1 MELTPLF
8 INPSD
13 FNELMSSRIFSPS
26 DHDMVVLTDLA
37 TYGTYAYEHNYGFEH
52 TDEYKR
58 IDPRDLYQGEL
69 GHFYRFTIVD
79 RLPGYEYPAALDDWS
94 GADRPI
100 PVIVPRY
107 AAVLP
112 PYFAAKPIHHHVSQ
126 LWSDHGNR
134 PA

>member
-1 MELTPLF
+1 MQLSPLF

-13 FNELMSSRIFSPS
+13 FHELMRLKGSPL
-26 DHDMVVLTDLA
+26 DQEAVVLKDLA
-37 TYGTYAYEHNYGFEH
+37 TYGSYAFEYA
-52 TDEYKR
+52 DGYKR
-58 IDPRDLYQGEL
+58 VDPKELYLGEI
-69 GHFYRFTIVD
+69 GHFYRFTVID
-79 RLPGYEYPAALDDWS
+79 RLPGYEDPAALDDWS

-100 PVIVPRY
+100 PVMVPRY
-107 AAVLP
+107 AAVIP